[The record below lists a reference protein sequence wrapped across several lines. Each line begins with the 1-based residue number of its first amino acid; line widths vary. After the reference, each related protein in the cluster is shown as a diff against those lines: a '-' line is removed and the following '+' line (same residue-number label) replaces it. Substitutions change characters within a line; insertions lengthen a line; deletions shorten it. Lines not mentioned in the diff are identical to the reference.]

1 MTYSGNQHCSN
12 WQLCT
17 VYMQLRFGCSGMLR
31 WQLPIQ
37 HQHGK
42 NFTMRVASGLCTGAP
57 LPQSGPSITMCLQ
70 YALKIDKEKVDKS
83 RGKSVLQ
90 QELQVMAGSHSFCKH
105 NQLGGAAST

>member
-1 MTYSGNQHCSN
+1 MAAAQTASAWHRTYNAGSI
-12 WQLCT
+12 WPL
-17 VYMQLRFGCSGMLR
+17 Y
-31 WQLPIQ
+31 
-37 HQHGK
+37 
-42 NFTMRVASGLCTGAP
+42 GAP

-90 QELQVMAGSHSFCKH
+90 QELQVMAGRHSFCKH